1 MDQNSFIKDISGIGP
16 IFFQSWLPAD
26 KPSAIMILIHGFGEH
41 SSRYGTHFAEFYTN
55 SNIGIF
61 TFDLPGHGNTPG
73 KRGHITNPDKLLET
87 LDLLIKQ
94 IKADY
99 PQ

>member
-1 MDQNSFIKDISGIGP
+1 MDHNSFIKEIPGNGP
-16 IFFQSWLPAD
+16 IFFQSWLPSK

-61 TFDLPGHGNTPG
+61 LLTCLAMEKPLEKEVILP
-73 KRGHITNPDKLLET
+73 I
-87 LDLLIKQ
+87 LICCWRRST
-94 IKADY
+94 Y
-99 PQ
+99 